1 MVHFSDIGLK
11 VTWGGLKVKWEILEI
26 GSNDL
31 VVQLETKLEGTHT

>member
-1 MVHFSDIGLK
+1 
-11 VTWGGLKVKWEILEI
+11 VKWEILEI